1 MAAEDGLE
9 SRCDLLRSLHRPG
22 FPLVLPNAWDAA
34 TAKAVAAAGFPAVAT
49 TSAGV
54 AAALGYEDHEGAPA
68 GEMLAAAARITR
80 SVGVPVTVDAEAG
93 YGMTAAEL
101 VAELKGM
108 GAAGC
113 NLEDSNHAAQTLR
126 DPVQQ
131 ATWLGDVRQAAS
143 DQGYRLVINARIDTF
158 VRSLVPGSGGPTQ
171 GELMPEALRRAQA
184 YLDASADCVYPIG
197 LSEAGALAAFVSECP
212 GPVNVLRIPQA
223 PSLAE
228 LAELGV
234 ARISYAGL
242 LYRGVMEQFS
252 HVLASLAEQ
261 REHLRAG

>member
-1 MAAEDGLE
+1 MTRQRPIIAAY
-9 SRCDLLRSLHRPG
+9 RPI
-22 FPLVLPNAWDAA
+22 
-34 TAKAVAAAGFPAVAT
+34 AAGSCSPVL
-49 TSAGV
+49 V
-54 AAALGYEDHEGAPA
+54 GAD
-68 GEMLAAAARITR
+68 GAAAARITR

-131 ATWLGDVRQAAS
+131 AAWLRDVRQAAS
-143 DQGYRLVINARIDTF
+143 DQGYRLVINARIDVF
-158 VRSLVPGSGGPTQ
+158 VPSLVSGSGGPTQ

-184 YLDASADCVYPIG
+184 YLDASADCVDPIG
-197 LSEAGALAAFVSECP
+197 LWEAGALAAFASKCP

-242 LYRGVMEQFS
+242 LHRGVMEQLS
-252 HVLASLAEQ
+252 QVLASLAEQ
-261 REHLRAG
+261 REHLRVG